1 MNEWISLGFGTALLL
16 VGASDIFFTV
26 LHYDN
31 IGFLSCRLY
40 GGLFRAIR
48 WLTAPLPRRFRAF
61 GLSLGAPLMIPATVS
76 LWIFLATLGFAFIY
90 HAGMNRATF
99 AFASGLEPSF
109 QSALYISGVC
119 ISTLGLGDIAPRS
132 GIYQALVVG
141 EALIG
146 FGILTLA
153 IAYVLGV
160 YAVLQ
165 RLSELSAT
173 LLHQAQDTANPW
185 SILVPHFPDGEP
197 RALESHLIELHRSL
211 VSLHEGMRRYPI
223 VYHFHSQRAYRSI
236 PYAFRMIG
244 GMATALRWGLP
255 TGHSAVQTPYLPT
268 LLTGL
273 DTITSYVDD
282 RFLSHH
288 LPPVPESVS
297 FETFAA
303 SFEDGEEP
311 KDAMLGHFLEMEAF
325 MRGLAK
331 LEGLPQ
337 TKEAYLRYT
346 EWLPFAHHN
355 WAFWE
360 ATARDLGYERREITQ
375 GPGNKL
381 F

>member
-1 MNEWISLGFGTALLL
+1 MGEWIPLPLGVALLVL
-16 VGASDIFFTV
+16 GAGDVFFTV

-31 IGFLSCRLY
+31 IGFLSSRLY
-40 GGLFRAIR
+40 GGLFRTIR
-48 WLTAPLPRRFRAF
+48 GLTTPLPRRFRAF
-61 GLSLGAPLMIPATVS
+61 GLSLGAPLMIPATIT
-76 LWIFLATLGFAFIY
+76 LWIFLAMLGFALIY
-90 HAGMNRATF
+90 FAGMNRQTF

-119 ISTLGLGDIAPRS
+119 ISTLGLGDLAPRS
-132 GIYQALVVG
+132 GIYQALVVS

-165 RLSELSAT
+165 RLSELSAI
-173 LLHQAQDTANPW
+173 LHHQAQDTANPW
-185 SILVPHFPDGEP
+185 SILVPHFPGGKP
-197 RALESHLIELHRSL
+197 RALESHLIELHRAL

-244 GMATALRWGLP
+244 GMAAALRWGLP

-288 LPPVPESVS
+288 LPAVPEPVS
-297 FETFAA
+297 FETFASA
-303 SFEDGEEP
+303 FEAGEEP
-311 KDAMLGHFLEMEAF
+311 EDAMLGHFLQMEAF
-325 MRGLAK
+325 MRALAK
-331 LEGLPQ
+331 LENPPQ
-337 TKEAYLRYT
+337 TKEAYARYT
-346 EWLPFAHHN
+346 QWLPFAHRN
-355 WAFWE
+355 QSFWE
-360 ATARDLGYERREITQ
+360 ATARDLGYELREITQ
-375 GPGNKL
+375 GPGKKL